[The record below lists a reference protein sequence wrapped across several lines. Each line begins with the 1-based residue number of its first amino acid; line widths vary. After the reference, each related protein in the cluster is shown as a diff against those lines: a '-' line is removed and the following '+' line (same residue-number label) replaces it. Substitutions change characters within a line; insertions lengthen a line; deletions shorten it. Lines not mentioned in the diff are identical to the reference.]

1 MHMQHTKHKTPPL
14 RGLHP
19 FKRAS
24 LAPREPPSGG
34 FRLGRVG
41 TPTPGIGLNPEGVQ
55 SKLTAS
61 WRVSQRLPTPA
72 VPTGDLPAGA
82 RPLAAC
88 RRHSA
93 RHTHAPRPFPTHSP
107 PSRRRLTAPPPR
119 RRLTAPL
126 HTTNRRRALG
136 VRLCYFPFFSH
147 RHTIRSLERGCHAR
161 PFFLVRLAPPYPCFT
176 RVGGGAI
183 SSKLQVASR
192 KSQVARSK

>member
-1 MHMQHTKHKTPPL
+1 MGYSELFQAEPRRCALGRQSITSGPRALTFFQFRKTSPCWSPAVGCDTHRTRKPSICMLRCPCALDPPHG
-14 RGLHP
+14 RP
-19 FKRAS
+19 C
-24 LAPREPPSGG
+24 PQVWSGG
-34 FRLGRVG
+34 RLAGPRCRSPHPRHRGGR
-41 TPTPGIGLNPEGVQ
+41 
-55 SKLTAS
+55 A
-61 WRVSQRLPTPA
+61 
-72 VPTGDLPAGA
+72 
-82 RPLAAC
+82 
-88 RRHSA
+88 
-93 RHTHAPRPFPTHSP
+93 
-107 PSRRRLTAPPPR
+107 
-119 RRLTAPL
+119 L